1 MSLINI
7 TLMLYVITFIA
18 YVAREIWRYR
28 VLKVASLGMFI
39 SAFGFNLVLVIKRS
53 VEAGHPPFS
62 NLYESL
68 IFYACCTAFVYIVF
82 EFIYNFRI
90 VGTMASVLT
99 LLILSYATLQDDT
112 IRPIMP
118 ALKSNWMLVHV
129 ITYMLGYGAFGI
141 AFVTSIIFLVTKP
154 FTKKTK
160 DKKSFDE
167 EGKEILPGNFDRLS
181 YKIVAFG
188 FPFLTLG
195 MVTGAVWA
203 KKAWGD
209 YWSWDPKET
218 WSLITWF
225 AYLVYLHTPLVLPK
239 MNINKSKASVILACW
254 LLVSFGIVNFTFMGL
269 NYLPSAADSEHI
281 YGAK

>member
-7 TLMLYVITFIA
+7 TLILYIITSVA
-18 YVAREIWRYR
+18 YIAREVWRSIT
-28 VLKVASLGMFI
+28 VKWISLGLFI
-39 SAFGFNLVLVIKRS
+39 LAFCFNLTWLIVRSIK
-53 VEAGHPPFS
+53 AGHPPFS

-68 IFYACCTAFVYIVF
+68 VFYACCTALVYIIF

-90 VGTMASVLT
+90 VGALASVLAMMI
-99 LLILSYATLQDDT
+99 LLYATLQDSS

-118 ALKSNWMLVHV
+118 ALKSNWMLAHV

-141 AFVTSIIFLVTKP
+141 SFITSCIFLVIKP
-154 FTKKTK
+154 FAKNKKR
-160 DKKSFDE
+160 S
-167 EGKEILPGNFDRLS
+167 EGEKGNEILPINFDKLS
-181 YKIVAFG
+181 YKLVAFG

-195 MVTGAVWA
+195 LVTGAVWA

-218 WSLITWF
+218 WSLITWL
-225 AYLVYLHTPLVLPK
+225 AYLAYLHTPLILPK
-239 MNINKSKASVILACW
+239 MNISKSKASVILACW
-254 LLVSFGIVNFTFMGL
+254 LLISFGIVNFTFVGL

>member
-1 MSLINI
+1 MSIINI
-7 TLMLYVITFIA
+7 TLIVYIIA
-18 YVAREIWRYR
+18 SVAYIAREIWRSTSIKW
-28 VLKVASLGMFI
+28 VSLGLLI
-39 SAFGFNLVLVIKRS
+39 LAFCLNLTMVIKRS

-68 IFYACCTAFVYIVF
+68 VFYACCTAFVYIIF
-82 EFIYNFRI
+82 EFVYNFRV
-90 VGTMASVLT
+90 VGALASVLAM
-99 LLILSYATLQDDT
+99 LILLYATLQDDS

-129 ITYMLGYGAFGI
+129 ITYMIGYAAFGI
-141 AFVTSIIFLVTKP
+141 SFVTSIIFLVVKP
-154 FTKKTK
+154 FAKKEIK
-160 DKKSFDE
+160 EARDE
-167 EGKEILPGNFDRLS
+167 REILPRNFDKLS

-195 MVTGAVWA
+195 LVTGAVWA

-225 AYLVYLHTPLVLPK
+225 AYLVYLHTPLILPK
-239 MNINKSKASVILACW
+239 MNVNKSKASVILACW
-254 LLVSFGIVNFTFMGL
+254 LLFSFGIVNFTFVGL

-281 YGAK
+281 YGSK

>member
-7 TLMLYVITFIA
+7 TLIVYIIA
-18 YVAREIWRYR
+18 SVAYIAREVWRSAGTR
-28 VLKVASLGMFI
+28 WVSTGLFI
-39 SAFGFNLVLVIKRS
+39 LAFCLNLFLVIKRS
-53 VEAGHPPFS
+53 IDAGHPPFS

-68 IFYACCTAFVYIVF
+68 IFYACCTAFVYIIF
-82 EFIYNFRI
+82 EFFYNFRV
-90 VGTMASVLT
+90 VGALASVLSM
-99 LLILSYATLQDDT
+99 LILLYATLQDDT

-129 ITYMLGYGAFGI
+129 ITYMLGYAAFGI
-141 AFVTSIIFLVTKP
+141 SFITSIIFLVVKP
-154 FTKKTK
+154 FAKQKKR
-160 DKKSFDE
+160 SGEGE
-167 EGKEILPGNFDRLS
+167 EISPINFDKLS

-225 AYLVYLHTPLVLPK
+225 AYLVYLHTPLIMPK
-239 MNINKSKASVILACW
+239 MNVNKTKTSVILAFW
-254 LLVSFGIVNFTFMGL
+254 LLISFGIVNFTFVGL

>member
-7 TLMLYVITFIA
+7 TLIVYVIASVA
-18 YVAREIWRYR
+18 YIAREIWRS
-28 VLKVASLGMFI
+28 VPAKWVSVGLLI
-39 SAFGFNLVLVIKRS
+39 LAFCLNLTLVVTRS
-53 VEAGHPPFS
+53 IEAGHPPFS

-68 IFYACCTAFVYIVF
+68 VFYACCTAFIYIIF
-82 EFIYNFRI
+82 EFAYNFRV
-90 VGTMASVLT
+90 VGALASVLSM
-99 LLILSYATLQDDT
+99 LILLYATLQDDT

-129 ITYMLGYGAFGI
+129 VTYMLGYAAFGI
-141 AFVTSIIFLVTKP
+141 SFVTSIIFLVVKP
-154 FTKKTK
+154 FARKGKE
-160 DKKSFDE
+160 DKGSG
-167 EGKEILPGNFDRLS
+167 EGSEILPRNFDKLS

-195 MVTGAVWA
+195 MITGAVWA

-218 WSLITWF
+218 WSLITWL
-225 AYLVYLHTPLVLPK
+225 AYLVYLHTPLILPK
-239 MNINKSKASVILACW
+239 MNINKAKASVILSIW
-254 LLVSFGIVNFTFMGL
+254 LLIAFGIVNFTFMGL

-281 YGAK
+281 YGSK

>member
-1 MSLINI
+1 MSLINL
-7 TLMLYVITFIA
+7 TLIVYVISSIV
-18 YVAREIWRYR
+18 YIAREIWRN
-28 VLKVASLGMFI
+28 VGTKWVSIGL
-39 SAFGFNLVLVIKRS
+39 LVLAFCLNLSLVIHRS
-53 VEAGHPPFS
+53 VVAGHPPFS

-68 IFYACCTAFVYIVF
+68 VFYACCTAFVYIIF
-82 EFIYNFRI
+82 EFVYNFRI
-90 VGTMASVLT
+90 VGAMASVLAM
-99 LLILSYATLQDDT
+99 LILLYATLQDDT

-129 ITYMLGYGAFGI
+129 ITYMIGYAAFGI
-141 AFVTSIIFLVTKP
+141 SFVTSIIFLVVKP
-154 FTKKTK
+154 FAKKGK
-160 DKKSFDE
+160 DAGDSADTR
-167 EGKEILPGNFDRLS
+167 EILPRNFDKLS

-218 WSLITWF
+218 WSLITWL

-239 MNINKSKASVILACW
+239 MKISKAKASVVLAIW
-254 LLVSFGIVNFTFMGL
+254 LLISFGIVNFTFMGL

-281 YGAK
+281 YGSK

>member
-1 MSLINI
+1 MSLINMALI
-7 TLMLYVITFIA
+7 VYVMSSIVYI
-18 YVAREIWRYR
+18 AREIWRN
-28 VLKVASLGMFI
+28 VGTKWVSIGL
-39 SAFGFNLVLVIKRS
+39 LVLAFCLNLAVVIQRS

-68 IFYACCTAFVYIVF
+68 VFYACCTAFVYIIF
-82 EFIYNFRI
+82 EFVYNFRI
-90 VGTMASVLT
+90 VGAMASVLAM
-99 LLILSYATLQDDT
+99 LILLYATLQDDT

-129 ITYMLGYGAFGI
+129 VTYMIGYAAFGI
-141 AFVTSIIFLVTKP
+141 SFVTSIIFLVVKP
-154 FTKKTK
+154 FVKKGK
-160 DKKSFDE
+160 DAGDSADTR
-167 EGKEILPGNFDRLS
+167 EILPRNFDKLS

-218 WSLITWF
+218 WSLITWL

-239 MNINKSKASVILACW
+239 MKISKAKASVVLAIW
-254 LLVSFGIVNFTFMGL
+254 LLISFGIVNFTFMGL

-281 YGAK
+281 YGSK

>member
-7 TLMLYVITFIA
+7 TLIVYVIAFVA
-18 YVAREIWRYR
+18 YIVREIWISTAAKW
-28 VLKVASLGMFI
+28 VSLGLLI
-39 SAFGFNLVLVIKRS
+39 LAFCFNLAMVAKRS
-53 VEAGHPPFS
+53 IEAGHPPFS

-68 IFYACCTAFVYIVF
+68 IFYACCTAFVYIIF
-82 EFIYNFRI
+82 EFVYNFKV
-90 VGTMASVLT
+90 VGALASVLSM
-99 LLILSYATLQDDT
+99 LILLYATLQDDT

-129 ITYMLGYGAFGI
+129 VTYMLGYAAFGI
-141 AFVTSIIFLVTKP
+141 SFVTSIIFLVVKP
-154 FTKKTK
+154 FARKGKEDRGT
-160 DKKSFDE
+160 E
-167 EGKEILPGNFDRLS
+167 EGREILPRNFDKLS

-195 MVTGAVWA
+195 MITGAVWA
-203 KKAWGD
+203 KK
-209 YWSWDPKET
+209 T
-218 WSLITWF
+218 WSLITWL

-239 MNINKSKASVILACW
+239 MNINKSKAAVILAIW

-281 YGAK
+281 YGSQ

>member
-7 TLMLYVITFIA
+7 TLIVYVIAFVA
-18 YVAREIWRYR
+18 YIVREIWRSTAAKW
-28 VLKVASLGMFI
+28 VSLGLLI
-39 SAFGFNLVLVIKRS
+39 LAFCFNLAMVAERS
-53 VEAGHPPFS
+53 IEAGHPPFS

-68 IFYACCTAFVYIVF
+68 IFYACCTAFVYIIF
-82 EFIYNFRI
+82 EFVYNFKV
-90 VGTMASVLT
+90 VGALASVLSM
-99 LLILSYATLQDDT
+99 LILLYATLQDDT
-112 IRPIMP
+112 IKPIMP

-129 ITYMLGYGAFGI
+129 VTYMLGYAAFGI
-141 AFVTSIIFLVTKP
+141 SFVTSIIFLVVKP
-154 FTKKTK
+154 FTRKGKEDRGT
-160 DKKSFDE
+160 E
-167 EGKEILPGNFDRLS
+167 EGREILPRNFDKLS

-195 MVTGAVWA
+195 MITGAVWA

-218 WSLITWF
+218 WSLITWL

-239 MNINKSKASVILACW
+239 MKINKSKAAVILAIW
-254 LLVSFGIVNFTFMGL
+254 LLISFGIVNFTFMGL

-281 YGAK
+281 YGSQ

>member
-7 TLMLYVITFIA
+7 TLIVYIVASIA
-18 YVAREIWRYR
+18 YVIREIWMSSGTRW
-28 VLKVASLGMFI
+28 ASLGLLI
-39 SAFGFNLVLVIKRS
+39 LAFCFNLGLVIHRS
-53 VEAGHPPFS
+53 IVAGHPPFS

-68 IFYACCTAFVYIVF
+68 VFYACCTSFVYIIF
-82 EFIYNFRI
+82 EFVYNFRV
-90 VGTMASVLT
+90 VGALASILAM
-99 LLILSYATLQDDT
+99 LILFYATLQDDT

-118 ALKSNWMLVHV
+118 ALKSNWMLIHV
-129 ITYMLGYGAFGI
+129 ITYMLGYAAFGI
-141 AFVTSIIFLVTKP
+141 SFVTSIIYLVIKP
-154 FTKKTK
+154 FTKKRK
-160 DKKSFDE
+160 E
-167 EGKEILPGNFDRLS
+167 NAGNEGAEISPRNFDKLS

-195 MVTGAVWA
+195 MVTGAIWA

-239 MNINKSKASVILACW
+239 MSVSKSKMSVVLSIW
-254 LLVSFGIVNFTFMGL
+254 LLISFGIVNFTFMGL

-281 YGAK
+281 YGSQ

>member
-1 MSLINI
+1 MSIINI
-7 TLMLYVITFIA
+7 TLIVYMMASVA
-18 YVAREIWRYR
+18 YIVREIWMSSGAKR
-28 VLKVASLGMFI
+28 ASVGLLI
-39 SAFGFNLVLVIKRS
+39 LAFCFNLTLVITRS

-68 IFYACCTAFVYIVF
+68 VFYACCTVFIYLIF
-82 EFIYNFRI
+82 EFVYNFRI
-90 VGTMASVLT
+90 VGALASVLT
-99 LLILSYATLQDDT
+99 MLILFYATLQDDT

-118 ALKSNWMLVHV
+118 ALKSNWMLIHV
-129 ITYMLGYGAFGI
+129 VTYMLGYAAFGI

-154 FTKKTK
+154 FAKKPQAISAEVKGTSPITF
-160 DKKSFDE
+160 DK
-167 EGKEILPGNFDRLS
+167 LS

-218 WSLITWF
+218 WSLITWL

-239 MNINKSKASVILACW
+239 MNVNKSKMSVILACW
-254 LLVSFGIVNFTFMGL
+254 LLFCFGIVNFTFVGL
-269 NYLPSAADSEHI
+269 NYLPSASDSAHV
-281 YGAK
+281 YGSK

>member
-7 TLMLYVITFIA
+7 TLIVYVIASIA
-18 YVAREIWRYR
+18 YIAREIWRSR
-28 VLKVASLGMFI
+28 PTRWVSLGLLI
-39 SAFGFNLVLVIKRS
+39 LAFCLNLAMVIKRS

-68 IFYACCTAFVYIVF
+68 IFYACCTAFVYIIF
-82 EFIYNFRI
+82 EFVYNFRV
-90 VGTMASVLT
+90 VGALASVLAM
-99 LLILSYATLQDDT
+99 LILLYATLQDDS

-129 ITYMLGYGAFGI
+129 ITYMLGYAAFGI
-141 AFVTSIIFLVTKP
+141 SFVTSIIFLVVKP
-154 FTKKTK
+154 FAKKETK
-160 DKKSFDE
+160 DVTDE
-167 EGKEILPGNFDRLS
+167 REILPRNFDKLS

-218 WSLITWF
+218 WSLITWL
-225 AYLVYLHTPLVLPK
+225 AYLVYLHTPLILPK
-239 MNINKSKASVILACW
+239 MNVNKSKASVILACW
-254 LLVSFGIVNFTFMGL
+254 LLFAFAIVNFTFVGL

-281 YGAK
+281 YGSQ

>member
-7 TLMLYVITFIA
+7 TLIVYVIASVSYI
-18 YVAREIWRYR
+18 VREIWGSKATRWT
-28 VLKVASLGMFI
+28 SLGLLI
-39 SAFGFNLVLVIKRS
+39 LAFCLNLAMVAKRS
-53 VEAGHPPFS
+53 IEAGHPPFS

-68 IFYACCTAFVYIVF
+68 IFYACCTAFVYIIF
-82 EFIYNFRI
+82 EFVYNFRV
-90 VGTMASVLT
+90 VGALASVLT
-99 LLILSYATLQDDT
+99 MLILLYATLQDDT

-129 ITYMLGYGAFGI
+129 VTYMLGYAAFGI
-141 AFVTSIIFLVTKP
+141 SFVTSIIFLVVKP
-154 FTKKTK
+154 FARKGKENK
-160 DKKSFDE
+160 ENE
-167 EGKEILPGNFDRLS
+167 EGKEILPRNFDKLS

-218 WSLITWF
+218 WSLITWL

-239 MNINKSKASVILACW
+239 MNITKSKASVMLSIW
-254 LLVSFGIVNFTFMGL
+254 LLISFGIVNFTFVGL

-281 YGAK
+281 YGSK

>member
-1 MSLINI
+1 MSLINM
-7 TLMLYVITFIA
+7 TLIVYVVASIA
-18 YVAREIWRYR
+18 YIAREIWLSSSTRW
-28 VLKVASLGMFI
+28 VSLGLLI
-39 SAFGFNLVLVIKRS
+39 LAFCLNLTMVIKRS

-68 IFYACCTAFVYIVF
+68 IFYACCTAFVYIIF
-82 EFIYNFRI
+82 EFVYNFRV
-90 VGTMASVLT
+90 VGALAAVLAM
-99 LLILSYATLQDDT
+99 LILLYATLQDDS

-129 ITYMLGYGAFGI
+129 ITYMLGYAAFGI
-141 AFVTSIIFLVTKP
+141 SFVTSIIFLVVKP
-154 FTKKTK
+154 FAKKENKRTA
-160 DKKSFDE
+160 DE
-167 EGKEILPGNFDRLS
+167 KEILPRNFDKLS

-218 WSLITWF
+218 WSLITWL

-239 MNINKSKASVILACW
+239 MNINKSKAAVILSFW
-254 LLVSFGIVNFTFMGL
+254 LLFAFAIVNFTFVGL
-269 NYLPSAADSEHI
+269 NYLPSAADSEHV
-281 YGAK
+281 YGSK

>member
-7 TLMLYVITFIA
+7 TLIVYV
-18 YVAREIWRYR
+18 VASISYIVREIWGSKATRR
-28 VLKVASLGMFI
+28 VSLGLLI
-39 SAFGFNLVLVIKRS
+39 LAFCLNLTMVAKRS
-53 VEAGHPPFS
+53 IEAGHPPFS

-68 IFYACCTAFVYIVF
+68 IFYACCTAFVYIIF
-82 EFIYNFRI
+82 EFVYNFRV
-90 VGTMASVLT
+90 VGAMASVLT
-99 LLILSYATLQDDT
+99 MLILLYATLQDDT

-129 ITYMLGYGAFGI
+129 VTYMLGYAAFGI
-141 AFVTSIIFLVTKP
+141 SFVTSIIYLVVKP
-154 FTKKTK
+154 FAKNSK
-160 DKKSFDE
+160 DSKEDE
-167 EGKEILPGNFDRLS
+167 DGREILPKNFDKLS

-218 WSLITWF
+218 WSLITWL
-225 AYLVYLHTPLVLPK
+225 AYLVYLHSPLVLPK
-239 MNINKSKASVILACW
+239 MNISKSKASVILAFW
-254 LLVSFGIVNFTFMGL
+254 LLFAFGIVNFTFVGL

>member
-1 MSLINI
+1 MSLINMALI
-7 TLMLYVITFIA
+7 VYVMSSIVYI
-18 YVAREIWRYR
+18 AREIWRN
-28 VLKVASLGMFI
+28 VGTKWVSIGL
-39 SAFGFNLVLVIKRS
+39 LVLAFCLNLAMVIQRS

-68 IFYACCTAFVYIVF
+68 VFYACCTAFVYIIF
-82 EFIYNFRI
+82 EFVYNFRI
-90 VGTMASVLT
+90 VGAMASVLAM
-99 LLILSYATLQDDT
+99 LILLYATLQDDT

-129 ITYMLGYGAFGI
+129 VTYMIGYAAFGI
-141 AFVTSIIFLVTKP
+141 SFVTSIIFLVVKP
-154 FTKKTK
+154 FAKKGK
-160 DKKSFDE
+160 DAGDSADTR
-167 EGKEILPGNFDRLS
+167 EILPRNFDKLS

-218 WSLITWF
+218 WSLITWL

-239 MNINKSKASVILACW
+239 MKISKAKASVVLAIW
-254 LLVSFGIVNFTFMGL
+254 LLISFGIVNFTFMGL
-269 NYLPSAADSEHI
+269 SYLPSAADSEHI
-281 YGAK
+281 YGSK

>member
-7 TLMLYVITFIA
+7 TLIVYVVASIA
-18 YVAREIWRYR
+18 YIAREIWRSVGIR
-28 VLKVASLGMFI
+28 WVSLGLFI
-39 SAFGFNLVLVIKRS
+39 LAFCLNLAMVAKRS
-53 VEAGHPPFS
+53 IEAGHPPFS

-68 IFYACCTAFVYIVF
+68 IFYACCTAFVYIIF

-90 VGTMASVLT
+90 VGALASVLSM
-99 LLILSYATLQDDT
+99 LILLYATLQDDT

-129 ITYMLGYGAFGI
+129 VTYMLGYAAFGI
-141 AFVTSIIFLVTKP
+141 SFVTSIIFLVVKP
-154 FTKKTK
+154 FAKKTQG
-160 DKKSFDE
+160 SSRE
-167 EGKEILPGNFDRLS
+167 EEKEILPRNFDKLS

-218 WSLITWF
+218 WSLITWL

-239 MNINKSKASVILACW
+239 MNINKSKASVMLAFW
-254 LLVSFGIVNFTFMGL
+254 LLISFGIVNFTFVGL
-269 NYLPSAADSEHI
+269 NYLPSAEDSAHV
-281 YGAK
+281 YGSK

>member
-7 TLMLYVITFIA
+7 TLIVYVLAAISYI
-18 YVAREIWRYR
+18 VREIWGSMATRW
-28 VLKVASLGMFI
+28 ASLGLLI
-39 SAFGFNLVLVIKRS
+39 LAFCLNLTLVAKRS
-53 VEAGHPPFS
+53 IEAGHPPFS

-68 IFYACCTAFVYIVF
+68 IFYACCTAFVYIIF
-82 EFIYNFRI
+82 EFIYNFRV
-90 VGTMASVLT
+90 VGALASVLT
-99 LLILSYATLQDDT
+99 MLILLYATLQDDT

-129 ITYMLGYGAFGI
+129 VTYMLGYAAFGI
-141 AFVTSIIFLVTKP
+141 SFVTSIIYLVVKP
-154 FTKKTK
+154 FTKKSK
-160 DKKSFDE
+160 DSKEDE
-167 EGKEILPGNFDRLS
+167 DGREILPRNFDKLS

-218 WSLITWF
+218 WSLITWL

-239 MNINKSKASVILACW
+239 MNINKSKASVILAFW
-254 LLVSFGIVNFTFMGL
+254 LLFAFGIVNFTFVGL
-269 NYLPSAADSEHI
+269 NYLPSASDSEHI
-281 YGAK
+281 YGSK